1 MGLQCKFARGSNV
14 TSSVTEEIIMNKS
27 AFILAFAALI
37 AGPALAADPAAIDWS
52 KIPTV
57 KVPLFYPGQ
66 SSYEWLRSDAHPGAA
81 VVKTNQACIMCHA
94 GKEKAKGD
102 KLVKGGPLEPTPVK
116 GKDGYKDLAVQ
127 AAFDDKNAYFR
138 YQWKTHGK
146 AGIEYPYY
154 RFDGKE
160 WKVYG
165 GPRLDKAVQEGK
177 QPPIYEDR
185 LSMMVDDGKV
195 PMFANQ
201 GCWLTC
207 HDGSRDMPG
216 VKSKDEVAANPLMA
230 AIKKDD
236 VRKYLP
242 ATRTEPSDWTTG

>member
-1 MGLQCKFARGSNV
+1 
-14 TSSVTEEIIMNKS
+14 MNNRVS
-27 AFILAFAALI
+27 ILVFAALF

-52 KIPTV
+52 KIPVV
-57 KVPLFYPGQ
+57 KVPVFYPGQ
-66 SSYEWLRSDAHPGAA
+66 SSYEWLRSDGHEGAA
-81 VVKTNQACIMCHA
+81 KEVKRGDSCNKCHDEPDEERNM
-94 GKEKAKGD
+94 GK
-102 KLVKGGPLEPTPVK
+102 KLVKGGHRETKLVK
-116 GKDGYKDLAVQ
+116 GKDGHKDLAVQ
-127 AAFDDKNAYFR
+127 AAFDDKNAYLRF
-138 YQWKTHGK
+138 QWKTNGK

-177 QPPIYEDR
+177 QPAIYEDR
-185 LSMMVDDGKV
+185 LSIMLDDGKV
-195 PMFANQ
+195 PGFAQQ

-230 AIKKDD
+230 AIKKKRRTQIPAGQSHRTLGLDD
-236 VRKYLP
+236 RQVAR
-242 ATRTEPSDWTTG
+242 